1 MSGRHMDE
9 SFERDLSRFLDWQ
22 ARQVAGAPTAED
34 VAGRI
39 AGRLASTRTTV
50 PVARIQFAPA
60 AAITGLLGVA
70 LVLGMLAAAAFVA
83 GQRDRSILP
92 PDDRSV
98 LECALEGVRAT
109 QATDSVPRTELRL
122 NDVGADRVALASTI
136 ARDPRMTEIVVA
148 GNDRPAMA
156 VAVFELPDEPA
167 YAVSLADWAPGGS
180 AILAEV
186 TAARDDPEG
195 GVGHCR
201 DLWLVPT
208 DGSPPSLVARSDA
221 ALLVGP
227 GTFGP
232 GGEVAYITVQGVDS
246 TDALLHVTE
255 PSGRAARTMQAC
267 LGAPALP
274 GVVVWSPS
282 GDRVANVCGTRIEIT
297 DVATGRTKR
306 LDQPGVD
313 ALGSTRWPVDTELLI
328 VAERVATPGD
338 QTVLAIDPR
347 SGEADEILRLHEDE
361 EHDWQLPVHP
371 GAFSP
376 DGRRLLA
383 SAWVTALGG
392 VRLQTTHAIEL
403 ASGSTVAID
412 SPGGVPDRVG
422 WWGTDALA
430 VVRGGSGEL
439 VKMSPDGESPVVLGS
454 VPSVP
459 LVWVAR

>member
-1 MSGRHMDE
+1 MSGPRTGE
-9 SFERDLSRFLDWQ
+9 PFERDLSRFLDWQ

-39 AGRLASTRTTV
+39 AGRLAATRTTV
-50 PVARIQFAPA
+50 PLARIRFAPA
-60 AAITGLLGVA
+60 APITGLLAVA
-70 LVLGMLAAAAFVA
+70 LLLGVFAAAAFVA
-83 GQRDRSILP
+83 GQRDRSVLP
-92 PDDRSV
+92 PDGRSV
-98 LECALEGVRAT
+98 LECALDGVRAS
-109 QATDSVPRTELRL
+109 QATDPVPRTELRL
-122 NDVGADRVALASTI
+122 GDVGADRVALASAI
-136 ARDPRMTEIVVA
+136 ASDPRTTEIVVA
-148 GNDRPAMA
+148 VNDLPAMA
-156 VAVFELPDEPA
+156 VAVFELPDEPT
-167 YAVSLADWAPGGS
+167 YAVSLAGWAPGGS

-186 TAARDDPEG
+186 TAAPDDLEG
-195 GVGHCR
+195 GEGPCR

-232 GGEVAYITVQGVDS
+232 IGEVAYITVQRADS
-246 TDALLHVTE
+246 TDAVVRVTE
-255 PSGRAARTMQAC
+255 PSGRDARTMPAC

-282 GDRVANVCGTRIEIT
+282 GNRVANICGTRIEIT
-297 DVATGRTKR
+297 DVATGSTRR
-306 LDQPGVD
+306 LDPPGVD
-313 ALGSTRWPVDTELLI
+313 ALGSTRWPVDAELLI

-338 QTVLAIDPR
+338 LTVLALDPR
-347 SGEADEILRLHEDE
+347 SGEATEVLRLHQDA

-383 SAWVTALGG
+383 SAWIRTLEG
-392 VRLQTTHAIEL
+392 VRLQASHAIEL
-403 ASGSTVAID
+403 ATGSTVAIV
-412 SPGGVPDRVG
+412 SPSAVPDRVG

-439 VKMSPDGESPVVLGS
+439 VRMSPDGESPVVLGS

-459 LVWVAR
+459 IVWVAR